1 MSTFIVR
8 VQLTHETTKNYALL
22 SEILLKAGFTDKI
35 KNENGI
41 EYWLP
46 TGNYLIETPDGSAM
60 AWVSQVV
67 MNATIDVVRRS
78 GFDADKGTMVLITEA
93 KEKRNFW
100 AGLKKC

>member
-46 TGNYLIETPDGSAM
+46 TGNSSLRHLMVVLWLGYL
-60 AWVSQVV
+60 
-67 MNATIDVVRRS
+67 
-78 GFDADKGTMVLITEA
+78 K
-93 KEKRNFW
+93 
-100 AGLKKC
+100 

>member
-22 SEILLKAGFTDKI
+22 SEILLKARFTDKI

-46 TGNYLIETPDGSAM
+46 TGNYLIETPDGSAK
-60 AWVSQVV
+60 AWVFQKIV

-78 GFDADKGTMVLITEA
+78 GFDADKGPMVLITEA
-93 KEKRNFW
+93 KKKGIF
-100 AGLKKC
+100 GLV

>member
-1 MSTFIVR
+1 
-8 VQLTHETTKNYALL
+8 
-22 SEILLKAGFTDKI
+22 
-35 KNENGI
+35 
-41 EYWLP
+41 
-46 TGNYLIETPDGSAM
+46 
-60 AWVSQVV
+60 

>member
-1 MSTFIVR
+1 MSIFIIR
-8 VQLTHETTKNYALL
+8 VQLTHETAKNYALL

-46 TGNYLIETPDGSAM
+46 TGNYLIETPDGSAK
-60 AWVSQVV
+60 AWVFQVV
-67 MNATIDVVRRS
+67 MGATIDVVRKAQ
-78 GFDADKGTMVLITEA
+78 FNADKSPMILITEA

-100 AGLKKC
+100 SGLQQC